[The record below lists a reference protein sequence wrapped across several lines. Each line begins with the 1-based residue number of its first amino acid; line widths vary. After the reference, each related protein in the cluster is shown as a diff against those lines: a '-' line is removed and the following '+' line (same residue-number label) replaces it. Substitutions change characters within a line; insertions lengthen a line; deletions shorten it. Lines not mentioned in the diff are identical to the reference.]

1 MLRWLKNL
9 KNGKVSLRLPENL
22 LMKVK
27 TESRLKLILRIN
39 KAKTEL
45 RLRIRRVK
53 IELNPKSKH

>member
-9 KNGKVSLRLPENL
+9 KNGKVRLRLPENL

-27 TESRLKLILRIN
+27 TESRLKSILRIN

-45 RLRIRRVK
+45 RRVK